1 MTISILRRL
10 IEFIHDQFCF
20 VVSKCTY
27 MFKEYL
33 HLSFVNLSIF
43 YTINSNLKSDHFFSI
58 KCLEQIK
65 SKKKNDQ
72 VYRPQNVFK
81 VL

>member
-1 MTISILRRL
+1 MIN
-10 IEFIHDQFCF
+10 FAF

-43 YTINSNLKSDHFFSI
+43 YTINSNLKSDHFFLSNASN
-58 KCLEQIK
+58 KLK
-65 SKKKNDQ
+65 VKKNDQ
-72 VYRPQNVFK
+72 VYKPQNVFK
-81 VL
+81 VF